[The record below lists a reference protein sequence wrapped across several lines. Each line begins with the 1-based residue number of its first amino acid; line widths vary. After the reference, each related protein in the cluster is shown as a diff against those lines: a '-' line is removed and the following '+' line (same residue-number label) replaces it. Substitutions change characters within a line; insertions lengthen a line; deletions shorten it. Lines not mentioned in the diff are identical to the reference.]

1 MKKLIY
7 TTILAASLGF
17 NCYLYNEKQDTKQEY
32 QKINKKLEQLVSKN
46 FCDQYKELS
55 GLAENYIDLHKKI
68 GSVQTESK
76 DVIIGTIN
84 KAPVDIDRYITLVK
98 DLKEAS
104 FEYGKD
110 LNDRLRRAVVQCKLS
125 KDLDNLRQ
133 KLK

>member
-1 MKKLIY
+1 V
-7 TTILAASLGF
+7 T
-17 NCYLYNEKQDTKQEY
+17 NTK
-32 QKINKKLEQLVSKN
+32 
-46 FCDQYKELS
+46 
-55 GLAENYIDLHKKI
+55 
-68 GSVQTESK
+68 
-76 DVIIGTIN
+76 N